1 MLSPQQLRTWI
12 ASTKAI
18 ILNNIDS
25 DNSLDDGKKEILR
38 NEYISALTNLQESC
52 DDYFTNMKK
61 APLGEAVV
69 SILSYLNFTPIE
81 IASEKANLR
90 KFFSCDNI
98 FNKDFTNMDVKT
110 SFLTNKGLD
119 KIEMLID
126 DIKEGADK
134 DISNLCS
141 CISDMKTASLPTIL
155 EIPSKKPPVYRLDMQ
170 ETGRVIYNLLGA
182 YDIIKDFGFN
192 LFIPSYI
199 EEERA

>member
-61 APLGEAVV
+61 APLGEAIV

-81 IASEKANLR
+81 IASEKVNLR
-90 KFFSCDNI
+90 KFFSCDNT

-141 CISDMKTASLPTIL
+141 CISDMKVASLPTIL